1 MASHKVVFNLTLHK
15 YQSEKEKRDRT
26 LIKGKVKPVI
36 QVLSFY
42 QQEQRHILNLIITCS
57 KSNKSEPT
65 LG

>member
-42 QQEQRHILNLIITCS
+42 QQEQHLSYIEFDHNLQ
-57 KSNKSEPT
+57 
-65 LG
+65 